1 MNQTQPL
8 TTNATLTRGSG
19 QGSSLVRRLTPY
31 LMIAPLLVLI
41 GIFIFRPVVF
51 SVYLSLQDWQLGSG
65 RRVFIGFE
73 NFIKLANSGDF
84 WNALGNS
91 LLYTLVV
98 GGSSIAL
105 GLGLAVILRHVV
117 YLREAWQAVFFLPV
131 AATLSGMAVVWRF
144 IFNPSVGALNALIVA
159 LGLPAQDWLSSDL
172 WARVAVAWVGVW
184 ASAGYAMVL
193 FSAGLTTIPR
203 DLHEAAAIDGATP
216 AQQFRFITW
225 PLLAPTT
232 LFVLV
237 VITLR
242 AMENFDTVK
251 ILTDGG
257 PLRATQ
263 TVSHLLY
270 QEGFSFFNAGYAS
283 SIALVY
289 FVLLAGI
296 AWLQVRRDREVH
308 YE

>member
-8 TTNATLTRGSG
+8 MTKATVTRGSG
-19 QGSSLVRRLTPY
+19 HGSTLLKKSIPY
-31 LMIAPLLVLI
+31 LMIAPLLLLI

-65 RRVFIGFE
+65 KRVYIGFD
-73 NFIKLANSGDF
+73 NYLKLAGSQEF
-84 WNALGNS
+84 WNALLNS

-98 GGSSIAL
+98 GGLSIAL

-144 IFNPSVGALNALIVA
+144 IFNPSVGALNGLIVA

-172 WARVAVAWVGVW
+172 WARVIVAWVGIW

-203 DLHEAAAIDGATP
+203 DLHEAASIDGATP
-216 AQQFRFITW
+216 AQQFRFVTW

-237 VITLR
+237 IITLR
-242 AMENFDTVK
+242 AMESFDTVR

-263 TVSHLLY
+263 TLSHLLY

>member
-1 MNQTQPL
+1 MNQTQSMI
-8 TTNATLTRGSG
+8 TNATVTRGSG
-19 QGSSLVRRLTPY
+19 HGSGVLKRLTPY

-41 GIFIFRPVVF
+41 CIFIFRPVVF
-51 SVYLSLQDWQLGSG
+51 SIYLSLQDWQLGSG
-65 RRVFIGFE
+65 QRVFIGFG
-73 NFIKLANSGDF
+73 NYIKLAGSGDF

-98 GGSSIAL
+98 GSSSIAL

-144 IFNPSVGALNALIVA
+144 ILNPSVGALNGLIVA
-159 LGLPAQDWLSSDL
+159 LGLPPQDWLSSDL
-172 WARVAVAWVGVW
+172 WARLAVAWVGVW

-203 DLHEAAAIDGATP
+203 DLHEAASIDGATP
-216 AQQFRFITW
+216 AQQFRFVTW

-237 VITLR
+237 IVTLR

-263 TVSHLLY
+263 TLSHLLY

>member
-1 MNQTQPL
+1 
-8 TTNATLTRGSG
+8 
-19 QGSSLVRRLTPY
+19 
-31 LMIAPLLVLI
+31 MIAPLLVLI
-41 GIFIFRPVVF
+41 SIFIFRPVVF

-65 RRVFIGFE
+65 QRVFIGLG
-73 NFIKLANSGDF
+73 NYIKLAGSEDF
-84 WNALGNS
+84 WNALVNS
-91 LLYTLVV
+91 LAYTLVV
-98 GGSSIAL
+98 GASSIAL
-105 GLGLAVILRHVV
+105 GLGLAVILRHVTC
-117 YLREAWQAVFFLPV
+117 LREAWQAVFFLPV

-144 IFNPSVGALNALIVA
+144 IFNPSVGALNGLIVA

-172 WARVAVAWVGVW
+172 WARLVVAWVGIW

-203 DLHEAAAIDGATP
+203 DLHEAASMDGATP
-216 AQQFRFITW
+216 GQQFRFVTW

-237 VITLR
+237 IVTLR

-263 TVSHLLY
+263 TLSHLLY

-289 FVLLAGI
+289 FALLAGI

>member
-19 QGSSLVRRLTPY
+19 QGSSLLRRLTPY

-105 GLGLAVILRHVV
+105 GLGLAVVLRHVV

-283 SIALVY
+283 SIAMVY